1 MNSIPCPVCKTSGL
15 VAVPADGF
23 IKAGSNVPVMGR
35 CNLCWGDGYL
45 PPLEA
50 CQEPIHHNHLALRY
64 WECRCISP
72 GDGSIANY
80 HPDLHDF
87 CPKCHAQQDDCMSA
101 IPMLVQDWLTDLGAE
116 NIEIIWVEQDEAEP
130 DPDNLQH
137 MAEIEIWKIDSYYC
151 PPNLREFTGIRPTRK
166 E

>member
-50 CQEPIHHNHLALRY
+50 FQTPIHRDHLALRY

-72 GDGSIANY
+72 GEGSIANY

-101 IPMLVQDWLTDLGAE
+101 VPMLVQSWLMDLGA
-116 NIEIIWVEQDEAEP
+116 NIIPIVWVEQDDVESEP
-130 DPDNLQH
+130 AYDELAQ
-137 MAEIEIWKIDSYYC
+137 KVC
-151 PPNLREFTGIRPTRK
+151 
-166 E
+166 